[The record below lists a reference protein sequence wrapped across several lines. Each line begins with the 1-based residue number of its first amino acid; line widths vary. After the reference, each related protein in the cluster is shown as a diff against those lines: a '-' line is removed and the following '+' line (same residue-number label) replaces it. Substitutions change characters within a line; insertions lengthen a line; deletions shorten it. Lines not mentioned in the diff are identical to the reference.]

1 MSICKISF
9 RIQCPFDSFGT
20 IPPQESEILCIVHPG
35 EKPVFG
41 PPNVCDRC
49 NGTNLGEC
57 KMCVKAL
64 YLMFQLGKV
73 PMDFDFTRSFYQI
86 HTPLRPSLALLSER
100 SQPAGQ

>member
-1 MSICKISF
+1 MVVHKVYF
-9 RIQCPFDSFGT
+9 KIQCPFDSFGT
-20 IPPQESEILCIVHPG
+20 LPPQESEISFLVD
-35 EKPVFG
+35 KDSQLVFG
-41 PPNVCDRC
+41 PPTVCDRC
-49 NGTNLGEC
+49 NGTNLDEC